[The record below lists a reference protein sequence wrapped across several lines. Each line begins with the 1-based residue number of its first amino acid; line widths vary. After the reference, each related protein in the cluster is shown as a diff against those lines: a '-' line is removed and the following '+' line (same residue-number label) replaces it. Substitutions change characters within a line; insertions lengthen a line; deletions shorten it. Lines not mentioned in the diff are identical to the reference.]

1 MTIKGTKG
9 RIVGFVLSVLT
20 FRKLK
25 VTKDDLERMEFK
37 TSTKRMGISF
47 NEKIRNAFRKRW
59 LRKR

>member
-1 MTIKGTKG
+1 MIK
-9 RIVGFVLSVLT
+9 RRFIGFVLSVLT

-25 VTKDDLERMEFK
+25 VTKDDLKRMEFK

-59 LRKR
+59 LKKR